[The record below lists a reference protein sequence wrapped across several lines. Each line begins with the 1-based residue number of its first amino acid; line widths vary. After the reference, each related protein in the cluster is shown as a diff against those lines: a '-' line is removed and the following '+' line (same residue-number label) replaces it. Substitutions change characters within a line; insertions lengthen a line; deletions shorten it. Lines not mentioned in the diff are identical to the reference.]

1 MTTSC
6 SVRRAA
12 CSTPSMPTGRGSQS
26 LRRDNV
32 VFSRLRLF
40 DAVLR
45 LAEAVLLRS
54 SLGCGGSLPLPLQR
68 PLLLDRTFPVSLHD
82 GLPVLAHPVS
92 SRRAVVDQSSDR
104 RFGAVRAVR
113 WRRRDGWSIRA
124 ASGRPPYQWD
134 LS

>member
-1 MTTSC
+1 MTASC

-12 CSTPSMPTGRGSQS
+12 CSTPPSMPTGRGSQS
-26 LRRDNV
+26 LRRNDV

-40 DAVLR
+40 DAVLT
-45 LAEAVLLRS
+45 LSALVLLRR

-104 RFGAVRAVR
+104 RF
-113 WRRRDGWSIRA
+113 
-124 ASGRPPYQWD
+124 
-134 LS
+134 